1 MVRFSGLVIAA
12 VMAWAGAA
20 PQPAAPARIYVEG
33 PSSSTSDAL
42 AVDIDGTVVAATL
55 TPGPQPLSVIVLYDV
70 SDSMRPGSLDPVTQR
85 VASRVRPGDAVRVGT
100 FADRILIGSTPIID
114 RASATKAAREV
125 TQTGGA
131 SPLWDALCVSVDA
144 LRKAEGL
151 RAVVIFSDGLATA
164 NDRGVDETYE
174 RATPSG
180 IIVSV
185 VGVADSALMVSR
197 QMDILGRNDALR
209 RLARDTGGRYSEVN
223 KPGGDP
229 LPLVVSA
236 LDDLRDRARLEFVP
250 PVRDG
255 AVHRVSVTLRGR
267 PVQAPVRLQF

>member
-1 MVRFSGLVIAA
+1 MVRLSGPVIAA

-20 PQPAAPARIYVEG
+20 PQSAAPAHIYVEG
-33 PSSSTSDAL
+33 PSSPPTAY
-42 AVDIDGTVVAATL
+42 AVDVDGTVVASTL

-70 SDSMRPGSLDPVTQR
+70 SDSMRSGSLDPATR
-85 VASRVRPGDAVRVGT
+85 RIASGVRAGDAIRVGT
-100 FADRILIGSTPIID
+100 FADRILIGATPVVD
-114 RASATKAAREV
+114 RASATMAAREV

-151 RAVVIFSDGLATA
+151 RAVVIVSDGLATG
-164 NDRGVDETYE
+164 NDRGIEEAYE
-174 RATPSG
+174 LATPSG
-180 IIVSV
+180 VIVSV

-197 QMDILGRNDALR
+197 QMEILGRNDALR
-209 RLARDTGGRYSEVN
+209 RLARDTGGRYSELK

-229 LPLVVSA
+229 VPLVVSA
-236 LDDLRDRARLEFVP
+236 LDDLRNRTRLAFVP

-255 AVHRVSVTLRGR
+255 AVHRVGVALHGR
-267 PVQAPVRLQF
+267 PVPAPVRLQF